1 MSVIP
6 RCSKSV
12 YPAGM
17 NWPRPRQ
24 CEREGK
30 VQRTGQ
36 WFCRQHDP
44 EKVAEKHD
52 EAHNQFLKR
61 QREQEGIKATAENL
75 AKRLGFGK
83 VHYFSGSTM
92 NKSGYTR
99 DLVVAFSD
107 VEKLVAE
114 LEEFRARED
123 ARWKG

>member
-83 VHYFSGSTM
+83 GALLQRQHDEQERLHPGSR
-92 NKSGYTR
+92 GGLQR
-99 DLVVAFSD
+99 C
-107 VEKLVAE
+107 
-114 LEEFRARED
+114 
-123 ARWKG
+123 